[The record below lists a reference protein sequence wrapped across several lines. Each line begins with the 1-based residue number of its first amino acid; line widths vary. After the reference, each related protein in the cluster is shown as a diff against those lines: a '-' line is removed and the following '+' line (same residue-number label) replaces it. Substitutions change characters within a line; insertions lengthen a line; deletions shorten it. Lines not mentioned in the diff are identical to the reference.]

1 MEVKFEVILDTNG
14 DKLSPD
20 ELRRWAKQIKEKLNK
35 EWYVK
40 TVEVCDE
47 HNNISAADY
56 KEE

>member
-1 MEVKFEVILDTNG
+1 MEVKFEMILDTNG

-47 HNNISAADY
+47 YNNISAADY